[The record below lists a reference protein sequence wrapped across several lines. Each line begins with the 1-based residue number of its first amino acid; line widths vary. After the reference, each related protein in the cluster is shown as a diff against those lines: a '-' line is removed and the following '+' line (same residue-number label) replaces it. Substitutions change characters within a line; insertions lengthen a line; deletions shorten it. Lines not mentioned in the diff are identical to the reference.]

1 MSKKVFI
8 GVGHGGTDSGA
19 VKYFVEKE
27 YTLKTAFAVAEYLS
41 EYGIDYKMSRT
52 RDIDTEMNSKV
63 AMCNKYNP
71 DLVMDIHFNAGGG
84 HGFEVYYSRVGG
96 TSKTLAEN
104 INAEVSKIMD
114 SRGTKVKLGDG
125 GSDYFAIIRETD
137 APAVLCEGGFVDD
150 KTDAEFV
157 KKNYKKLAKA
167 YADGIAKTLGISKPV
182 SVSKPS
188 SNKILDKS
196 GYKKSDKTI
205 GSLALKELLLTA
217 KAKGIIKSGMDEN
230 RVVGNG
236 TINAINECLKK
247 WGYKQTGVA
256 GENFIKRLAQE
267 IRKK

>member
-1 MSKKVFI
+1 M
-8 GVGHGGTDSGA
+8 
-19 VKYFVEKE
+19 
-27 YTLKTAFAVAEYLS
+27 
-41 EYGIDYKMSRT
+41 
-52 RDIDTEMNSKV
+52 
-63 AMCNKYNP
+63 
-71 DLVMDIHFNAGGG
+71 
-84 HGFEVYYSRVGG
+84 
-96 TSKTLAEN
+96 
-104 INAEVSKIMD
+104 
-114 SRGTKVKLGDG
+114 
-125 GSDYFAIIRETD
+125 
-137 APAVLCEGGFVDD
+137 LCEGGFVDD
-150 KTDAEFV
+150 WSDAEFV

-167 YADGIAKTLGISKPV
+167 YADGIAKTLGISKPATAP
-182 SVSKPS
+182 KPS
-188 SNKILDKS
+188 NKVLDKS